1 MMKGRK
7 NKHSYEIIMW
17 GQHFNGVV
25 EDKNLLSEFHPTD
38 SKHQLTDP
46 DEPILVYIHCRP

>member
-1 MMKGRK
+1 MIKRRK

-17 GQHFNGVV
+17 GQHFSSVV
-25 EDKNLLSEFHPTD
+25 EDKIYFEFHPTD

-46 DEPILVYIHCRP
+46 DEPILL